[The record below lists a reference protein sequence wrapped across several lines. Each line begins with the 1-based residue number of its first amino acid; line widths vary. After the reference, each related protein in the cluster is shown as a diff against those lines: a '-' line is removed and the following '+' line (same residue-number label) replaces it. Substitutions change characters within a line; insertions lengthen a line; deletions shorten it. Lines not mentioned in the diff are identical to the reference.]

1 MAGLFLKLVDELC
14 GEALREGGQRLRAH
28 HTGDLPVA
36 DGGVLAHALLL
47 QAGKGTGG
55 SGGLFPGGHT
65 VDVEQAQLLQVG
77 AVEVGM
83 LCNGSQRVGA
93 LVAKS
98 GGIRLCAD
106 AKAVQNDQKDTF
118 FHLGFL
124 HFFRV
129 SPDK

>member
-1 MAGLFLKLVDELC
+1 
-14 GEALREGGQRLRAH
+14 
-28 HTGDLPVA
+28 
-36 DGGVLAHALLL
+36 
-47 QAGKGTGG
+47 
-55 SGGLFPGGHT
+55 
-65 VDVEQAQLLQVG
+65 
-77 AVEVGM
+77 M

-98 GGIRLCAD
+98 GGIRLGAD
-106 AKAVQNDQKDTF
+106 AKAVEHDQKDTF